1 MKGQELLSKR
11 SGEKLNLAIVN
22 KKEFLSLSLFNFQSK
37 TKFIY
42 SNHPV
47 FRK

>member
-22 KKEFLSLSLFNFQSK
+22 KKEFLSLSNFQSK